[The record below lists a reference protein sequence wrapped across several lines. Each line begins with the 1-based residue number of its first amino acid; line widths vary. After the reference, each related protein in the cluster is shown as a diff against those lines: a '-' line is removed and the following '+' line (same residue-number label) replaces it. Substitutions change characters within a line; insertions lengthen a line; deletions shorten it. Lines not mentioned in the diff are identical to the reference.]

1 MFNFI
6 KKNKKQINQNN
17 NQKIKTNSG
26 KKQNKKNKKKNNQ
39 NSEQVKIQNNT
50 KFINKSQFNNSLTD
64 NKIYFCPIGGIGKIG
79 GNMYLYGYKG
89 KWIIVDCGI
98 AFADEAEY
106 PGVDL
111 LMPDPEFIYSI
122 KDKILGLFLTH
133 THEDHFGAIP
143 YIIPN
148 LPNCPIYGTPFAL
161 GMVENKLRDSNV
173 VINKKITMK
182 RIEPFDNKTIKIG
195 PFTIEYIN
203 ITHSMPEANMLAL
216 HFDDGIVLHTGDF
229 KFDDNPMIGYKP
241 NYKAIKNLAKQNV
254 LAVISDSTNALEKN
268 HSLSEKECRDEII
281 KVVKDI
287 KTGNIVFTCFAT
299 SIAVMETAYLA
310 AKAAGLK
317 IAIIGRSMIRNFEL
331 AQSCGYLK
339 DVKFLSQEEAMK
351 ISGRKMYLITG
362 TQGESRSVMT
372 RVANDAYAGLKLN
385 KGDTAIFSS
394 SIVPGNEKDVFAVFN
409 ELSKIGVHII
419 YRANNKL
426 IHASGHGSAVELAEL
441 YNMVKPK
448 ALIPMHGEAIHLLEN
463 ERVGRDCGIKNTLV
477 IENGQVVSISNTN
490 KVIEHIGNVPVGEI
504 AVDGN
509 LQVKTSN
516 SVFKDR
522 KKLNYNGVA
531 FISAVIDR
539 KAKLQDDTEI
549 TFIGVSDNPQIQVLK
564 SEIKKSIRDSIDRLS
579 KKEKSDKTRLKDVI
593 EACARTL
600 IRDYTDK
607 KVQCTVHL
615 TIK

>member
-1 MFNFI
+1 M
-6 KKNKKQINQNN
+6 K
-17 NQKIKTNSG
+17 G
-26 KKQNKKNKKKNNQ
+26 L
-39 NSEQVKIQNNT
+39 V
-50 KFINKSQFNNSLTD
+50 
-64 NKIYFCPIGGIGKIG
+64 
-79 GNMYLYGYKG
+79 YLG
-89 KWIIVDCGI
+89 
-98 AFADEAEY
+98 
-106 PGVDL
+106 
-111 LMPDPEFIYSI
+111 
-122 KDKILGLFLTH
+122 
-133 THEDHFGAIP
+133 
-143 YIIPN
+143 
-148 LPNCPIYGTPFAL
+148 
-161 GMVENKLRDSNV
+161 
-173 VINKKITMK
+173 NKKIELK
-182 RIEPFDNKTIKIG
+182 EIENP
-195 PFTIEYIN
+195 N
-203 ITHSMPEANMLAL
+203 ITDSKDAIVKVVLSSICTSDFHIINGQVPRAKEN
-216 HFDDGIVLHTGDF
+216 IVLGHEFVGEVIE
-229 KFDDNPMIGYKP
+229 IG
-241 NYKAIKNLAKQNV
+241 
-254 LAVISDSTNALEKN
+254 SG
-268 HSLSEKECRDEII
+268 
-281 KVVKDI
+281 VK
-287 KTGNIVFTCFAT
+287 
-299 SIAVMETAYLA
+299 
-310 AKAAGLK
+310 
-317 IAIIGRSMIRNFEL
+317 
-331 AQSCGYLK
+331 
-339 DVKFLSQEEAMK
+339 
-351 ISGRKMYLITG
+351 
-362 TQGESRSVMT
+362 
-372 RVANDAYAGLKLN
+372 KLN